1 MTKLVLTFCLLLAYG
16 NSIAQ
21 MPYAYELEKPR
32 KSRGVYLLEDNPQF
46 THYLRFFDMEFE
58 SVVYFHN
65 SDTLCE
71 MTSYTYHNTK
81 RFFYK
86 NFIVD
91 VKRVYRQ
98 DSLQFAVE
106 VNDEL
111 YSLVPIEDQVFHI
124 DKVFELLDS
133 PHNKGVFYNNKLA
146 AFLRISPVLE
156 PIQVAQVIEPWYID
170 PNTNQSFVSPACR
183 ENNNLPCMCAALQFG
198 AGNDYTKAQQI
209 ASYLIKRFEYGY
221 GDTSQYHPVGLLT
234 SEQNLAV
241 CAGYSQMYDWL
252 LDQAHINSKYV
263 SGAVRVDHNDI
274 FYSGHSHAWNELEIE
289 GKRYHSDVTWAKDT
303 TSNWL
308 INDKANFFLTHF
320 AEPTNDSLWDLPN
333 QRTMYEFMHQPMVRN
348 PDKTAAANLENLHNP
363 MPFQFAQKVFTMSF
377 SKPVNVRSIY
387 FYDLVYPF
395 VRFEGEKAIADQLT
409 LSLGNGIPYK
419 KTTNEVH
426 FELKEQFTRLA
437 IDIEGIGTIDYCIFN
452 GTEKEFYQFMLE
464 QIDARSPYSVALA
477 FLACAKLN
485 DVKEFNKLKP
495 YLENPKMSFK
505 TFQKQ
510 AKTQHIDDFHFALF
524 NGTRH
529 FGDFSGYSFEY
540 ANSPTEPRIYLGISD
555 NSEFYSFTG
564 FATDTWGL
572 KKK

>member
-32 KSRGVYLLEDNPQF
+32 KSVGVYLLEDNPQF
-46 THYLRFFDMEFE
+46 THYLRFFDFEFE

-71 MTSYTYHNTK
+71 LTSYSYHNSK
-81 RFFYK
+81 QFLRKDFLL
-86 NFIVD
+86 D

-98 DSLQFAVE
+98 DSLKFAVE

-111 YSLVPIEDQVFHI
+111 YSLVPMEDQVFHI
-124 DKVFELLDS
+124 RKVFELLKL
-133 PHNKGVFYNNKLA
+133 PQNKGVFYKNKLA
-146 AFLRISPVLE
+146 AFLRISPVLV
-156 PIQVAQVIEPWYID
+156 PVQVAQIIEPWYVD
-170 PNTNQSFVSPACR
+170 PKTNQSFVSPACL

-198 AGNDYTKAQQI
+198 ANNDYTKAQQI

-252 LDQAHINSKYV
+252 LKESAIKSKYV
-263 SGAVRVDHNDI
+263 SGAVRADQNDI
-274 FYSGHSHAWNELEIE
+274 FYSGHSEIE

-308 INDKANFFLTHF
+308 MNNEANFFLTHF
-320 AEPTNDSLWDLPN
+320 ANPTNDTLWDLPQ
-333 QRTMYEFMHQPMVRN
+333 QRTMYEFMHQPMIRN
-348 PDKTAAANLENLHNP
+348 PEKTAAANLKNLRNP
-363 MPFQFAQKVFTMSF
+363 MPFQFAQKEFTVSF
-377 SKPVNVRSIY
+377 SKPVNVSAIH
-387 FYDLVYPF
+387 FYDLTYPF
-395 VRFEGEKAIADQLT
+395 VRFEGEKAIADQLR
-409 LSLGNGIPYK
+409 LSLGNSIPYK
-419 KTTNEVH
+419 KTTTDVR
-426 FELKEQFTRLA
+426 FELKEQFTRVALYV
-437 IDIEGIGTIDYCIFN
+437 DGIGTIDYCIYN

-510 AKTQHIDDFHFALF
+510 ANTQHIEDFDFAVF
-524 NGTRH
+524 NATRH
-529 FGDFSGYSFEY
+529 YGDFSGYSFEY
-540 ANSPTEPRIYLGISD
+540 SNAPTEPRIYLRISD
-555 NSEFYSFTG
+555 NSKYYSFTG
-564 FATDTWGL
+564 FATDTWEL
-572 KKK
+572 RKK

>member
-1 MTKLVLTFCLLLAYG
+1 MTKLVLTLCLLLAYG
-16 NSIAQ
+16 YSFAQ

-46 THYLRFFDMEFE
+46 THYLRFFDFEFE

-71 MTSYTYHNTK
+71 LTSYSYHDSK
-81 RFFYK
+81 QFLRKDFLL
-86 NFIVD
+86 D

-106 VNDEL
+106 INDEL
-111 YSLVPIEDQVFHI
+111 YSLVPMEDQVFHI
-124 DKVFELLDS
+124 RKVFELLEL
-133 PHNKGVFYNNKLA
+133 PQNKGVFYKNKLA
-146 AFLRISPVLE
+146 AFLQISPVMT
-156 PIQVAQVIEPWYID
+156 PTQVAQVIEPWYVD
-170 PNTNQSFVSPACR
+170 PHTNQSFVSVACR

-198 AGNDYTKAQQI
+198 ASNDYAKAQQI
-209 ASYLIKRFEYGY
+209 ASYLIKRFDYGY
-221 GDTSQYHPVGLLT
+221 GDTSQYHPEGLLT
-234 SEQNLAV
+234 SAQNLAV
-241 CAGYSQMYDWL
+241 CAGYSQMYEWL
-252 LDQAHINSKYV
+252 LDQAHIKAKYV

-289 GKRYHSDVTWAKDT
+289 GKRYHSDVTWAQDT
-303 TSNWL
+303 SSNWL
-308 INDKANFFLTHF
+308 MNDEANFFLTHF
-320 AEPTNDSLWDLPN
+320 AEPTSDSLWDMLN

-348 PDKTAAANLENLHNP
+348 PEKTAAVNLEKLRNS
-363 MPFQFAQKVFTMSF
+363 MPFQFAHKEFIVSF
-377 SKPVNVRSIY
+377 SEPVNISAIH
-387 FYDLVYPF
+387 FYDLTYPF
-395 VRFEGEKAIADQLT
+395 VRFEGEKAIADQIR
-409 LSLGNGIPYK
+409 LSLGNSIPYK
-419 KTTNEVH
+419 KTTNEVR
-426 FELKEQFTRLA
+426 FELKEQFTRVALYV
-437 IDIEGIGTIDYCIFN
+437 EGIGTLDYCIYK

-510 AKTQHIDDFHFALF
+510 AKNQHIDDFNFAVF
-524 NGTRH
+524 NATRH

-540 ANSPTEPRIYLGISD
+540 SNAPTEPRIYLRISD
-555 NSEFYSFTG
+555 NSEYYSFTG
-564 FATDTWGL
+564 FDTDTWEL
-572 KKK
+572 RKK